1 MVMPNNNTE
10 NSDNEHDSVGG
21 GASSSSTGGASS
33 STGGASSST
42 GGDGSVSA
50 GGDGSVSAGG
60 TGSVST
66 GGTGSVSAT
75 IVEPGLEIITTN
87 DNNGYHI
94 QFTSTQPDI
103 YDPNINEDLVEVVR
117 VYDDTNAGG
126 PNAEI
131 VSQIK
136 TYASKIQCTDFHGKG
151 TIDDYAGLFQAAAK
165 IANDTKQIELDID
178 IDGFNE
184 FAAAADE
191 LSALFASFTIRL
203 QNVNIINDA
212 KFLRAVLTALEKI
225 YNLSEVFGKFKE
237 TIMMTTTIQVPKSA
251 HEARVA
257 LESVVNEIHCAMRYI
272 NHFVSPDVDAGPE
285 ANLSADELNIIH
297 KATDTIDNWSAI
309 CDQGISIAMSN
320 DPDIAFITQSS
331 DLLKQTTVNLR
342 SAISSLSGKLNSY
355 MTR

>member
-1 MVMPNNNTE
+1 M
-10 NSDNEHDSVGG
+10 
-21 GASSSSTGGASS
+21 
-33 STGGASSST
+33 
-42 GGDGSVSA
+42 
-50 GGDGSVSAGG
+50 
-60 TGSVST
+60 
-66 GGTGSVSAT
+66 
-75 IVEPGLEIITTN
+75 
-87 DNNGYHI
+87 
-94 QFTSTQPDI
+94 
-103 YDPNINEDLVEVVR
+103 VR
-117 VYDDTNAGG
+117 VYDDTNACG

-257 LESVVNEIHCAMRYI
+257 LESVVDEIHCAMRYI

-297 KATDTIDNWSAI
+297 KATDTIDNWSVI